1 MGGLGGSAV
10 SRTTGEQRVKGGG
23 NAGRGLE
30 EAVRMPLAS
39 TWSVGDMGLSRTWE
53 KMTVKTGL
61 SSHSP
66 K

>member
-10 SRTTGEQRVKGGG
+10 SRTTGEQRVKGGE

-30 EAVRMPLAS
+30 DTVRMPLAS
-39 TWSVGDMGLSRTWE
+39 MWSVGDMGLSRTWE
-53 KMTVKTGL
+53 KTTVKTGH
-61 SSHSP
+61 SSYSP

>member
-10 SRTTGEQRVKGGG
+10 SKTTGEQRVKGGG

-30 EAVRMPLAS
+30 DAVRMPLAS
-39 TWSVGDMGLSRTWE
+39 MWSVGDMGLSRTWE
-53 KMTVKTGL
+53 KTTVKTGP
-61 SSHSP
+61 SSYSP